1 MTEWLGNLFSGQIIE
16 LAVSL
21 ASLAMVALIGLITR
35 WVKGKISEMEND
47 NWRRALM
54 FAMQEAHHA
63 AKEAVKIV
71 EETVVNKYKKHGEW
85 NEEAMKE
92 AKEVALSKM
101 KTLVS
106 KKALVFLERFLGKF
120 EDWAGNMIESK
131 NVDLKKS
138 PASNSTIPN
147 MPQ

>member
-16 LAVSL
+16 LAMSLVSL
-21 ASLAMVALIGLITR
+21 AFVALIGFTTR

-63 AKEAVKIV
+63 AKESVKIV

-106 KKALVFLERFLGKF
+106 EKALNFLEKFLGKF
-120 EDWAGNMIESK
+120 EDWAGDMIESK

-138 PASNSTIPN
+138 PTSNSTIPN